1 MGADHRGAGAGA
13 TSTDDVVAL
22 LWRRATPVRRGPK
35 PRFSVDGIVAAAT
48 EIADARGLDAVTM
61 QAVAARLGTTKMA
74 LYRYVPGRV
83 ELDALLLDAA
93 LGAAPPAPS
102 VASGA
107 TGADWRAALTDWAG
121 SVHARALARPWSVEL
136 AQRPHVPGPVELA
149 WFEAGLAA
157 FGDLPLTGAEKLDT
171 LALLVGHVMS
181 LVRQQ
186 PRGASPEG
194 DLAAGLGPV
203 LAEHADDYPLTA
215 AAFSDAEP
223 GGRDDALRFG
233 VARVVAGVAALA
245 AERA

>member
-1 MGADHRGAGAGA
+1 MGADDREATTGA
-13 TSTDDVVAL
+13 STTTDVVAL
-22 LWRRATPVRRGPK
+22 LWRRAAPPRRGPK
-35 PRFSVDGIVAAAT
+35 PRFSVDAVVAAAT

-61 QAVAARLGTTKMA
+61 QSVAERLGTTKMA

-93 LGAAPPAPS
+93 LGPAPPA
-102 VASGA
+102 GRG
-107 TGADWRAALTDWAG
+107 TDWRADLTAWAG
-121 SVHARALARPWSVEL
+121 HVHARALARPWSVEL
-136 AQRPHVPGPVELA
+136 AQRPHLPGPVELA
-149 WFEAGLAA
+149 WFEVGLAA

-186 PRGASPEG
+186 AGGGTPET

-215 AAFSDAEP
+215 AAFAEGEP

>member
-1 MGADHRGAGAGA
+1 MSAEERDRATGADG
-13 TSTDDVVAL
+13 VVAL
-22 LWRRATPVRRGPK
+22 LWRGEAPPRRGPK
-35 PRFSVDGIVAAAT
+35 PRFSVDGVVAAAT
-48 EIADARGLDAVTM
+48 EIADGRGLDAVTM
-61 QAVAARLGTTKMA
+61 QSVAERLGTTKMA

-93 LGAAPPAPS
+93 LGDPPPAAAGP
-102 VASGA
+102 
-107 TGADWRAALTDWAG
+107 DWRAALTAWAG
-121 SVHARALARPWSVEL
+121 AVHARALDRPWSVEL
-136 AQRPHVPGPVELA
+136 AQRPHVPGPVELS

-157 FGDLPLTGAEKLDT
+157 LADLPLSGAEKLDT

-203 LAEHADDYPLTA
+203 LAEHAADYPRTA
-215 AAFSDAEP
+215 AAFADAEP

>member
-1 MGADHRGAGAGA
+1 MGADHRGAGTGA

-22 LWRRATPVRRGPK
+22 LWRRATPARRGPK

-48 EIADARGLDAVTM
+48 EIADAHGLDAVTM

-93 LGAAPPAPS
+93 LGAAPSA
-102 VASGA
+102 A

-157 FGDLPLTGAEKLDT
+157 CGDLPLTGAEKLDT

-186 PRGASPEG
+186 PRGASPEA
-194 DLAAGLGPV
+194 DLTARLGPV
-203 LAEHADDYPLTA
+203 LAERADDYPLTV

-223 GGRDDALRFG
+223 GDRDDALRFG